1 MLQYLMPLISG
12 FVGHQTGKSA
22 AEADAG
28 EKMDAIKELV
38 GLTPDQAQAVDAIKA
53 QPIDEVRT
61 RRTLGI
67 GPLAPLP
74 ANANQRAQDI
84 RNARI
89 AASQGTVTPNEQAQ
103 IVASADPAAA
113 MKALIDKKVAAAMAG
128 YR

>member
-1 MLQYLMPLISG
+1 MIQYLMPLVSG
-12 FVGHQTGKSA
+12 FVGHMSGKAS

-38 GLTPDQAQAVDAIKA
+38 GLTPAQAQAVDAIKA

-74 ANANQRAQDI
+74 PNANQMAQDK

-89 AASQGTVTPNEQAQ
+89 ASAAQGNVTPAEQAA
-103 IVASADPAAA
+103 VASAADPAAA
-113 MKALIDKKVAAAMAG
+113 MKALIDAKVAALV
-128 YR
+128 R

>member
-1 MLQYLMPLISG
+1 MIQFLLPAVAGL
-12 FVGHQTGKSA
+12 VGNLAGKSS
-22 AEADAG
+22 AEAEAG

-38 GLTPDQAQAVDAIKA
+38 GLTPAQSQAVDAIKA

-74 ANANQRAQDI
+74 ANANQKAQDI

-89 AASQGTVTPNEQAQ
+89 ASAAQTSVTPAEQAA
-103 IVASADPAAA
+103 VAAAADPAAA
-113 MKALIDKKVAAAMAG
+113 MRALVDQKVAALV
-128 YR
+128 R